1 MSKPQLKAG
10 LLGSGFAASFHF
22 EALKR
27 VYSVEVELVG
37 AYSPT
42 RENRDR
48 FAKERGIRAF
58 SSMEEL
64 IEEADVIH
72 ACVPPSAHEA
82 AAVACLEAGKSV
94 IVEKPF
100 TGYFG
105 DGTDSFNG
113 DTFDRE
119 TGLEE
124 AMRSVCAIRDAEVAA
139 QKRALDIAER
149 GGSGVPGPWLK
160 PRVFYAENWVYAPAI
175 QKEREIL
182 EKTGGQILWI
192 HGEEAHHGSHSK
204 FYGIWKF
211 SGGGSIMGKSVHP
224 LTAAL
229 YLKKVEGRARNG
241 RPIRPATVSARTHAI
256 TRDPRFQDAGY
267 LRTTYTDIEDFGA
280 VHVTFEDGTFAD
292 IFASELVLGGV
303 HNWLEVNANN
313 HRAVCNINPNSSMQT
328 YNPKGSQFDDIYV
341 VEKIGTK
348 EGWAFTSPDEEWFTG
363 YQHEMEAFYR
373 AAAEGTAPESDTQ
386 LGADTIAAVYAA
398 YLSAARKGQEAEVP
412 LI

>member
-1 MSKPQLKAG
+1 
-10 LLGSGFAASFHF
+10 
-22 EALKR
+22 
-27 VYSVEVELVG
+27 
-37 AYSPT
+37 
-42 RENRDR
+42 
-48 FAKERGIRAF
+48 
-58 SSMEEL
+58 
-64 IEEADVIH
+64 
-72 ACVPPSAHEA
+72 
-82 AAVACLEAGKSV
+82 
-94 IVEKPF
+94 
-100 TGYFG
+100 
-105 DGTDSFNG
+105 
-113 DTFDRE
+113 
-119 TGLEE
+119 
-124 AMRSVCAIRDAEVAA
+124 
-139 QKRALDIAER
+139 
-149 GGSGVPGPWLK
+149 
-160 PRVFYAENWVYAPAI
+160 
-175 QKEREIL
+175 
-182 EKTGGQILWI
+182 ILWI

-328 YNPKGSQFDDIYV
+328 YNPKASQFDDIYV

-398 YLSAARKGQEAEVP
+398 YLSAARKGQEVEVP